1 VIDVRLEPL
10 TEAQLPEVEAMQD
23 DAETIR
29 FTRFPQPPAPGFVQA
44 WYDRYVQGRLD
55 GTKEAFAAVDGDGTF
70 LALALAP
77 HIDPEAAEMELGY
90 VVAPAAR
97 GKGVASELLR
107 QLSSWAF
114 SERGAQRLTLL
125 IDIENIGSQ
134 RVAERAGYQLE
145 GVLRNSYF
153 KQDLR
158 SDTQLWSRLPTD
170 PFPS

>member
-1 VIDVRLEPL
+1 
-10 TEAQLPEVEAMQD
+10 
-23 DAETIR
+23 
-29 FTRFPQPPAPGFVQA
+29 
-44 WYDRYVQGRLD
+44 
-55 GTKEAFAAVDGDGTF
+55 
-70 LALALAP
+70 
-77 HIDPEAAEMELGY
+77 MELGY
-90 VVAPAAR
+90 VVAPDVR

-107 QLSSWAF
+107 QLSTWAF
-114 SERGAQRLTLL
+114 SDRGAQRLTLL
-125 IDIENIGSQ
+125 IDVENIGSQ